1 MAGRTSAAGSSGG
14 LYIDYSAGVQPGTLL
29 VALDRNMIQEEH
41 CHAVEDFGFAVD
53 LADSHQLSK
62 MMIAAGHGV
71 GELLE
76 FEAKQTPVIYS
87 AAKSTANPGF
97 PDYLPVIARTA
108 DVDVTSAQ
116 APDLVTAMRA
126 EQATVIGVS
135 SWAVTCAGSVVT
147 FPNNASAIALCT
159 QLQEDALVQRFLSS
173 GQSATYAGSGGDYGN
188 PRCINVSGTDYA
200 ITAVNV
206 ASRTVTVTGSPSN
219 GTAIFYPHR
228 IAGSSTSIRLFKLTG
243 FVPVAQG
250 DADGQYIAALRMMD
264 RGQGHVHSP
273 TGATNFVIANI
284 GGANLISTVGGG
296 PLSSVGQSNAVGV
309 PVTDGINGTPRT
321 GKTTDPRG
329 HARYVYTWARRLIA

>member
-1 MAGRTSAAGSSGG
+1 MVRTTAAGSSGG
-14 LYIDYSAGVQPGTLL
+14 AYIDYSAGVQPGTLL
-29 VALDRNMIQEEH
+29 VAADRNALQEEI
-41 CHAVEDFGFAVD
+41 CHAIESMGFSLDATD
-53 LADSHQLSK
+53 TYQLDKMLTARSHG
-62 MMIAAGHGV
+62 I

-87 AAKSTANPGF
+87 AAKSTTNPGF

-126 EQATVIGVS
+126 EQATIIGVN
-135 SWAVTCAGSVVT
+135 SWAVTCAGSVIT

-173 GQSATYAGSGGDYGN
+173 GQSATYAVSGGDYGN

-206 ASRTVTVTGSPSN
+206 ASRTVTVTGSPST

-264 RGQGHVHSP
+264 RGQGHFHSP
-273 TGATNFVIANI
+273 LGAGPFIQNGAPGLTWLAMAGGTAWGQASTTGAPI
-284 GGANLISTVGGG
+284 
-296 PLSSVGQSNAVGV
+296 
-309 PVTDGINGTPRT
+309 TDGANGTPRN

-329 HARYVYTWARRLIA
+329 HARYIYTWARRLIA

>member
-1 MAGRTSAAGSSGG
+1 MNRTSAAGSSGG
-14 LYIDYSAGVQPGTLL
+14 LFVDYNPGVQPGTLI
-29 VALDRNMIQEEH
+29 VAADENMKQEEQ
-41 CHAVEDFGFAVD
+41 ANPIEAMGFSLDATD
-53 LADSHQLSK
+53 RYQTYK
-62 MMIAAGHGV
+62 MMIAASHQI
-71 GELLE
+71 GEVLE
-76 FEAKQTPVIYS
+76 TEVKLTPVIYS

-108 DVDVTSAQ
+108 DVDVTSSQ

-135 SWAVTCAGSVVT
+135 SWTVTVAGSVVT
-147 FPNNASAIALCT
+147 FPNNGSAIALCT

-173 GQSATYAGSGGDYGN
+173 GQSATYAGSGADYGN

-200 ITAVNV
+200 ITAVNP
-206 ASRTVTVTGSPSN
+206 ATRQVTVVGSPSA

-250 DADGQYIAALRMMD
+250 DGDGQYIAGLRMMD
-264 RGQGHVHSP
+264 RGQGHYHEQYQLSTGSGTIWGPAAQNLFNSGLRDFGP
-273 TGATNFVIANI
+273 TGAPIA
-284 GGANLISTVGGG
+284 
-296 PLSSVGQSNAVGV
+296 
-309 PVTDGINGTPRT
+309 DGTNGTPRT